1 MAAVRIGEQQT
12 PSGPQDPQPSEPT
25 MPADGLSVPLSW
37 IDSWGGLDDPEATME
52 SCGALGRRVAT
63 SSSELPPGFVPV
75 EIPELRSY
83 REAHPLRWGLDRV
96 FYGIAAR
103 LWEAPMYVAL
113 DPETRPLADDLSD
126 VMAVGALESAMP
138 KRYRLIVPLMR
149 WGGLRWEELAG
160 LRRRSCK
167 PGRISVIADGDVC
180 GSLDV
185 EPRSLRYRAS
195 YRLDFALAEDLADH
209 LRDFVAP
216 GRNARVFTHDDGA
229 GLSQPR
235 FIEEVWTP

>member
-1 MAAVRIGEQQT
+1 MAAVRSDELHSLAA
-12 PSGPQDPQPSEPT
+12 PSPDTEKVALA
-25 MPADGLSVPLSW
+25 PAP
-37 IDSWGGLDDPEATME
+37 
-52 SCGALGRRVAT
+52 
-63 SSSELPPGFVPV
+63 SELPPGFEPV

-113 DPETRPLADDLSD
+113 DPDSRPLADELDD

-138 KRYRLIVPLMR
+138 QRYRLIVPLMR

-160 LRRRSCK
+160 LRRRSCR

-180 GSLDV
+180 GSTEV
-185 EPRSLRYRAS
+185 EPRSLRYQAS

-235 FIEEVWTP
+235 FIEEVWTPALERAGLDVELDPVDLTVCWDRDDALA